1 MRTSLSKDDVLHI
14 PSTPVSRAVRVGVLP
29 AKVVND
35 NDNDNYNDT
44 DDDNV
49 NDTDND
55 NDNDID
61 NDNNNDNDHSFSQLF
76 VHKALTCPE
85 GQSGWVEWT

>member
-1 MRTSLSKDDVLHI
+1 M
-14 PSTPVSRAVRVGVLP
+14 RVGVLP

-35 NDNDNYNDT
+35 NDNDNDNHNDNDT
-44 DDDNV
+44 A
-49 NDTDND
+49 ND
-55 NDNDID
+55 NDNY
-61 NDNNNDNDHSFSQLF
+61 NDHSFNQLF